1 MSAGGGAGLD
11 VGRSALGCQ
20 YHEYPDHRFTS
31 LPPFRARYRLPP
43 GELPVEVR
51 RIYNLLAETTGYTSS
66 SEALAGSVV
75 DRGLADGRLG
85 IEVDGQTPARY
96 EALKETL
103 PHAEFL
109 DCSNLIRLLRM
120 VKSRGH

>member
-1 MSAGGGAGLD
+1 MLTGALLDVNTMDLRIKDLRLFGPSGLD
-11 VGRSALGCQ
+11 TG
-20 YHEYPDHRFTS
+20 
-31 LPPFRARYRLPP
+31 LPP

-51 RIYNLLAETTGYTSS
+51 RIYNLLAETTEYTSS
-66 SEALAGSVV
+66 SEALAGSFV

-85 IEVDGQTPARY
+85 IEVDGQAPARY

-103 PHAEFL
+103 PHAQFL